1 MPEHSVRFDKS
12 PFDDAIAH
20 FQRKIRVPTETYRDL
35 PGQMHAKA
43 FMVAGAVNDALLT
56 DFQESLLKAMK
67 EGTTLSAFRDDFDR
81 IVKGHGW
88 QYRGSPGWRS
98 AVIFNTNMRTSNMAG
113 HWKRMWEN
121 RETHPYLRYVQVQR
135 PTRRPEH
142 TVWHGT
148 ILPIDDPWWDTH
160 YPPNGWGCLCTA
172 QSVSG
177 PRMEREGWRVTK
189 SAPDGDVPEEWAYNV
204 GKAERVADP
213 NERGKFR
220 TLETSR
226 TWESYGRPKTIP
238 VDTPKASLGEAATTV
253 DEAVAAAREMLG
265 GNNYGT
271 FDGPDGITVSVIA
284 ENLGKH
290 FRNDLE
296 RTAYIP
302 FIPEV
307 LENPYE
313 IWLVPCE
320 EEKTGRVELRRVY
333 IKGLAMDKNH
343 YGWMVTEF
351 RKGELWN
358 VTYVVSSQETKQ
370 RKNRKGVLVWAR
382 PQDK

>member
-43 FMVAGAVNDALLT
+43 FMVAGAANDALLA
-56 DFQESLLKAMK
+56 DFQESLLKAIK

-98 AVIFNTNMRTSNMAG
+98 AVIFSTNTRTSNMAG
-113 HWKRMWEN
+113 HWKRMWAN

-177 PRMEREGWRVTK
+177 PRMEQEGWQVTK
-189 SAPDGDVPEEWAYNV
+189 DAPAGDVPEEWAYNV
-204 GKAERVADP
+204 GKAERVAT
-213 NERGKFR
+213 ERETAAFR
-220 TLETSR
+220 PLPTTR
-226 TWESYGRPKTIP
+226 TYESYGRPATIP
-238 VDTPKASLGEAATTV
+238 MDTPKAILGEKADSV
-253 DEAVAAAREMLG
+253 EGVVQVVRKILG
-265 GNNYGT
+265 NKDCGT
-271 FDGPDGITVSVIA
+271 FLGPDGMNVGVMA
-284 ENLGKH
+284 ENLGFH
-290 FRNDLE
+290 FRKELE
-296 RTAYIP
+296 RAQYIP

-307 LENPYE
+307 LEEPYE
-313 IWLVPCE
+313 IWLLPYE
-320 EEKTGRVELRRVY
+320 DEKSGRIELRRIY
-333 IKGLAMDKNH
+333 IKGLAMDKNR

-358 VTYVVSSQETKQ
+358 TTFIVSS
-370 RKNRKGVLVWAR
+370 RKSELKKRRKGVLVWGR
-382 PQDK
+382 PEK